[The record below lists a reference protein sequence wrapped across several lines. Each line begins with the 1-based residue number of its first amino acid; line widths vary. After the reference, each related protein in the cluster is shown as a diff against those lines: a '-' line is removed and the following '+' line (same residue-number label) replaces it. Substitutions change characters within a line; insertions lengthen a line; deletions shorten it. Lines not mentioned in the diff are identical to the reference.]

1 MSRFL
6 SNHIIYLAF
15 YCIFFGLRHN
25 QISCICAS
33 FEKLILGAAIEEG
46 SLKPGDRLLEVNDQC
61 VDGMLQADVVT
72 LLRNVPLES
81 TVNLM
86 VSRHAVVYDSASTDP
101 SAAAA
106 SLPVDLDNKIPT
118 KDAKKLQF
126 QLENNND
133 KTDEEVI
140 MCEEEK

>member
-1 MSRFL
+1 MHL
-6 SNHIIYLAF
+6 LK
-15 YCIFFGLRHN
+15 
-25 QISCICAS
+25 
-33 FEKLILGAAIEEG
+33 KLILGAAIEEG

-101 SAAAA
+101 SAVAAA
-106 SLPVDLDNKIPT
+106 AALPVDLDNKIPT